1 MVFWLE
7 HRAGDGGIYKG
18 EKTGGEGG
26 WKGMVSVVRQDYVGQ
41 RSEGSL
47 ELEGPSCGL
56 RWQRDRRRREVALCG
71 LGVEEDRGAQWK

>member
-1 MVFWLE
+1 
-7 HRAGDGGIYKG
+7 
-18 EKTGGEGG
+18 
-26 WKGMVSVVRQDYVGQ
+26 MVSVVRQDYVGQ
-41 RSEGSL
+41 RAEGSL